1 MINPVKTVVKCC
13 GCIVLSQL
21 IGILVTLAILAAF
34 VLLFYLYVVPWGE
47 DQIRSALH
55 LGSDVDIGSL
65 SASVV
70 AANSCSGCVF
80 GVNTDWP
87 TNTTGALHFLD
98 TSAGPLASGVIATSL
113 AGGAAAGVASMLWA
127 SFFPSA
133 ASVMSFSSGF
143 YEMTHII
150 EQAQF
155 ISMISQLQI
164 DGAPVFL
171 HAFSRDMAWT
181 NFNVPKSITDLVKST
196 SRRHRRLSSLL
207 STTASG
213 ETGPKR
219 YAALIGVDPKNLFFY
234 TLLCFAIVLAA
245 IHVLYIIGVV
255 IFSMLSKKESF
266 GQVAAK
272 LYRKVIWACILALLL
287 AQYIFSMA
295 GSFYIYENAG
305 SSDDRDKYYVWGTIG
320 LIVMVGFAI
329 LFGVLVISKNK
340 EELEDIGTIAHDQ
353 RPFSAKY
360 GAYYDEYNF
369 DNRFF
374 FVPRILLAVSTGA
387 VVGVI
392 QDSTTQLLCILGITV
407 LYLVLLLAREPNLL
421 RFLYYI
427 GITSVFMKIVLVCMM
442 LMLVQDDYFPQEIR
456 DNAAYGIIGVNMF
469 IFFLL
474 FLRQAYTIIHKLVR
488 GCKNKDKARSSS
500 ADEVINL
507 EDGNNI
513 SNPTT
518 SRNNPPY
525 ARMESTPYDNN
536 KGERSFNNNNAMS
549 SQQAGMNS
557 NQQRNPYE
565 RVPSETG
572 LAAIGGAGANVR
584 NVQDYRSNAPNEWGQ
599 YDARQRQGQGQQQY
613 QNQNAGVAGAFAG
626 GAAASAAVG
635 AAAATR
641 DRGQQNNKYQNGS
654 PVRDRTSFGANQ
666 RAADPMERYSTASAS
681 PTLYQALNSA
691 SQPNN
696 NLRSPVLAPQPA
708 RKLSVDV
715 DDMDDDDIVAEPP
728 VIKQTNSAAQ
738 SQQASSS
745 STAGSNPG
753 NPPRVRQSYL
763 RFTDSDM
770 SYDDDIDGRSP
781 HNSTAAVGA
790 ATAGAQRGPPTSN
803 SSQFSDFSTDSTATD
818 WFDRRSKTEIETDDA
833 SFISAAD
840 PNDAVAIAA
849 GVGRPSAFGGERDS
863 MDSYGTMSEIGS
875 TNRSLMTADSTTSAA
890 FTSSNFD
897 SNDRTIDTSGLMF
910 EDDDDDD
917 EEYELTDKQPT
928 SGGIDTTGLV
938 FEDASDGKDDN
949 RDVDID
955 EQVSFASSTGALNSA
970 TSNDSYATQQGT
982 VDMDRSQLTVDS
994 NSVAPSSSASAAANP
1009 SYSPPTVYLRDTVV
1023 NGTQSENDYDDEYG
1037 GERDSYNPH
1046 ESDSFISALSARS
1059 DEDARSFYIE
1069 GQRRNTAG
1077 GSPGEAAPTE
1087 DERQQ
1092 QQRPMKKL

>member
-21 IGILVTLAILAAF
+21 IGILVSLGMLAAF
-34 VLLFYLYVVPWGE
+34 VLLFYFYVIPWGE
-47 DQIRSALH
+47 DQIRDALH

-65 SASVV
+65 DPSVV

-171 HAFSRDMAWT
+171 HKFSREMAWT

-196 SRRHRRLSSLL
+196 RRRRRLDTSLL

-219 YAALIGVDPKNLFFY
+219 YAALIGVEPKNLFFY
-234 TLLCFAIVLAA
+234 TLLCFAIVLGA
-245 IHVLYIIGVV
+245 IHVLYVIGVV
-255 IFSMLSKKESF
+255 VLSMLSKKESF

-295 GSFYIYENAG
+295 GSFYIYQNAD
-305 SSDDRDKYYVWGTIG
+305 SSDDRDKYFVWGTIG
-320 LIVMVGFAI
+320 LIIMVGFAI
-329 LFGVLVISKNK
+329 LFGVLIISKNR

-360 GAYYDEYNF
+360 SAYYDEYNF

-456 DNAAYGIIGVNMF
+456 DNVAYGIIGVNMF

-507 EDGNNI
+507 ENGNN
-513 SNPTT
+513 NPATT
-518 SRNNPPY
+518 RNNPPY
-525 ARMESTPYDNN
+525 ARMESSTPFGN
-536 KGERSFNNNNAMS
+536 KAEHSFNNNSAMP
-549 SQQAGMNS
+549 SQQQPGFNNNNQQQFAGGA
-557 NQQRNPYE
+557 QRNPYE
-565 RVPSETG
+565 RLPSETG
-572 LAAIGGAGANVR
+572 LAMIGGAGNAR
-584 NVQDYRSNAPNEWGQ
+584 NVQDPRNAPNEWSQ
-599 YDARQRQGQGQQQY
+599 YDARQEQQQY
-613 QNQNAGVAGAFAG
+613 QNQNAGAAGAFAG
-626 GAAASAAVG
+626 GAAAG
-635 AAAATR
+635 AAAVR
-641 DRGQQNNKYQNGS
+641 DRNSYGQSNKYQNGG
-654 PVRDRTSFGANQ
+654 PVRDRTSIGANQ
-666 RAADPMERYSTASAS
+666 RAADPMDRYSTASAS
-681 PTLYQALNSA
+681 PTPYQALSSA
-691 SQPNN
+691 SQFNN
-696 NLRSPVLAPQPA
+696 NLRSPNPTLAPPLP

-728 VIKQTNSAAQ
+728 AIKQMSSVAQ
-738 SQQASSS
+738 SQQASTTDNS
-745 STAGSNPG
+745 G
-753 NPPRVRQSYL
+753 NPLRVRQSYL

-781 HNSTAAVGA
+781 RSSTAGVVAGAAAVGA
-790 ATAGAQRGPPTSN
+790 QRAPPASS
-803 SSQFSDFSTDSTATD
+803 SSQYSDFSTDSTATD
-818 WFDRRSKTEIETDDA
+818 WFDRRSKTEIETNDG

-840 PNDAVAIAA
+840 PSEAAPVAA
-849 GVGRPSAFGGERDS
+849 GGRSSAFGGERGS
-863 MDSYGTMSEIGS
+863 MDSYGTTSEMGS
-875 TNRSLMTADSTTSAA
+875 TNKSLMTADSNTSAA
-890 FTSSNFD
+890 FTSRNFD
-897 SNDRTIDTSGLMF
+897 MDYTIDTSGLMF
-910 EDDDDDD
+910 EDDDDK
-917 EEYELTDKQPT
+917 EYELTDKQRLSSSPGEPK
-928 SGGIDTTGLV
+928 SDEIDTTGLM
-938 FEDASDGKDDN
+938 FEDASDGEDD
-949 RDVDID
+949 RDVDTN
-955 EQVSFASSTGALNSA
+955 EQVSFASSGVAKSD
-970 TSNDSYATQQGT
+970 SNDSYATQDT
-982 VDMDRSQLTVDS
+982 VDTNRSQLTMDS
-994 NSVAPSSSASAAANP
+994 SVMPSPADPGYSATA
-1009 SYSPPTVYLRDTVV
+1009 YLRDTVES
-1023 NGTQSENDYDDEYG
+1023 GTQAENSLGDYDDEY

-1069 GQRRNTAG
+1069 GQRRNTG
-1077 GSPGEAAPTE
+1077 GSPGEAASTE
-1087 DERQQ
+1087 DER

>member
-21 IGILVTLAILAAF
+21 IGILVSLGMLVAF
-34 VLLFYLYVVPWGE
+34 VLLFYLYVIPWGE
-47 DQIRSALH
+47 DQIRDALH

-65 SASVV
+65 DPSVV

-113 AGGAAAGVASMLWA
+113 AGGAVAGVASMLWA

-171 HAFSRDMAWT
+171 HEFSREMAWT

-196 SRRHRRLSSLL
+196 RRRRRLDTSLL

-219 YAALIGVDPKNLFFY
+219 YAALIGVKPKNLFFY
-234 TLLCFAIVLAA
+234 TLLCFAIVLGA
-245 IHVLYIIGVV
+245 IHVLYVIGVV
-255 IFSMLSKKESF
+255 VFSMLSKKESF

-295 GSFYIYENAG
+295 GSFYIYQNAD
-305 SSDDRDKYYVWGTIG
+305 SIDDRDKYFVWGTIG

-329 LFGVLVISKNK
+329 LFGVLIVSNNK
-340 EELEDIGTIAHDQ
+340 KELEDIGTIAHDQ

-456 DNAAYGIIGVNMF
+456 DNVAYGIIGVNMF

-507 EDGNNI
+507 ENGNN
-513 SNPTT
+513 NPTT
-518 SRNNPPY
+518 TRSNPPY
-525 ARMESTPYDNN
+525 ARMESSAPFDN
-536 KGERSFNNNNAMS
+536 KAERSFNSAMPSQQQQPGFNNNNY
-549 SQQAGMNS
+549 QQQQFAGGA
-557 NQQRNPYE
+557 QRNPYE
-565 RVPSETG
+565 RLPSETG
-572 LAAIGGAGANVR
+572 LAAIGGAGNAR
-584 NVQDYRSNAPNEWGQ
+584 NVQDSRNAPNEWGQ
-599 YDARQRQGQGQQQY
+599 YDARQGQQY
-613 QNQNAGVAGAFAG
+613 QNQNAG
-626 GAAASAAVG
+626 AAAAVG
-635 AAAATR
+635 AAAAR
-641 DRGQQNNKYQNGS
+641 DRNSYGQNKYQNGS
-654 PVRDRTSFGANQ
+654 PVRDRASIGANQ
-666 RAADPMERYSTASAS
+666 RAVNPMDRYSTAS
-681 PTLYQALNSA
+681 PTPYQTLNSA
-691 SQPNN
+691 SQFNN
-696 NLRSPVLAPQPA
+696 NLRSPNPALAPPP

-715 DDMDDDDIVAEPP
+715 DDMDDDIVAEPP
-728 VIKQTNSAAQ
+728 AIKQMSSVAQ
-738 SQQASSS
+738 SQQAS
-745 STAGSNPG
+745 TTGNPG

-781 HNSTAAVGA
+781 RSSTAGVVAGAAVGA
-790 ATAGAQRGPPTSN
+790 QRAPPVSS
-803 SSQFSDFSTDSTATD
+803 SSQYSDFSTDSTATD
-818 WFDRRSKTEIETDDA
+818 WFDRRSKTEIETDDG

-840 PNDAVAIAA
+840 PNEVAPVAA
-849 GVGRPSAFGGERDS
+849 GGRPSAFGGERGS
-863 MDSYGTMSEIGS
+863 MDSYGTTSEMGS
-875 TNRSLMTADSTTSAA
+875 TNRSLMTADSNTSAT
-890 FTSSNFD
+890 FTSRNFD
-897 SNDRTIDTSGLMF
+897 TDRTIDTSRIMF
-910 EDDDDDD
+910 EDDDD
-917 EEYELTDKQPT
+917 EEYELTDKQRLSSSLGEPK
-928 SGGIDTTGLV
+928 SDGIDTTGLM
-938 FEDASDGKDDN
+938 FEDASDGEDD

-955 EQVSFASSTGALNSA
+955 EQVSFASSGVAKSD
-970 TSNDSYATQQGT
+970 SNDSYATQDT
-982 VDMDRSQLTVDS
+982 VDTNRSQLTMDS
-994 NSVAPSSSASAAANP
+994 SVTPSTADPGYSATA
-1009 SYSPPTVYLRDTVV
+1009 YLRDTVE
-1023 NGTQSENDYDDEYG
+1023 NGTQAENDLGDYDDEY

-1069 GQRRNTAG
+1069 GQRRNTG
-1077 GSPGEAAPTE
+1077 GSPREAAPTE
-1087 DERQQ
+1087 DDR